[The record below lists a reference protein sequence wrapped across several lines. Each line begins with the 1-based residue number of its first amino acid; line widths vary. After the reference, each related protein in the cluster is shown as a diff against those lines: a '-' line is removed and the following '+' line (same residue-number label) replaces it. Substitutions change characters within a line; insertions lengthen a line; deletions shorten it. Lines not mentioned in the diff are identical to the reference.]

1 MKKQIEQLLS
11 GKFKYD
17 QPQLLFSKE
26 KLAVTLEA
34 GKTMRGELYIGT
46 ENNDKI
52 KGYITSSNRRLVP
65 GNSRFSGTTVCIP
78 YGADGTGMQPG
89 EVCTGWLCVT
99 SSVGEYKIPFS
110 IEAKQG
116 EEQNLLEEVR
126 DMETFKKTA
135 KEDFAEAYHLFKEPA
150 FAAVMENAD
159 EKQKALYAGLSA
171 APVTYQNLEEFL
183 IGLGEKEPVSVSLK
197 TTANEFYGLR
207 ESIQESFDIHKT
219 GWGHLRLEI
228 ESTAD
233 FLEPER
239 HVITEEDFIG
249 SSCRINYVIHTEK
262 LKKGNQLGEIIVKSP
277 YQELVYHVT
286 ASRGA
291 RVRIDLNTEEKR
303 RKASLVRDYIDYC
316 EEKTDFKTWAAK
328 SHRTLERL
336 HESGNEYPE
345 YRLFEAYLAYLED
358 DQAHAKEILKNYQS
372 KEFTR
377 DELEEAGVFLYL
389 CTLVGLYRDKG
400 QALQKLQNFFRQKSD
415 SFQLLWILL
424 QVDPTYQKSPSMALF
439 MMEELYEK
447 GCTSPILYLEAW
459 NWISRDISNLHRLSP
474 FWMQV
479 FHYAG
484 RKGFL
489 TEELV
494 MRLAYLSG
502 YEKKFYG
509 CLYKAL
515 AAGYEKFPSDDVL
528 EAICKYV
535 MKGDPR
541 KPAYFRWFS
550 LAVQHGLRITRLYE
564 YYMETMDISYRRQ
577 LPKPLL
583 MYFAYNDNSLGDS
596 RKAYVYA
603 SVITYKDNEPQTYEN
618 YKDTMKHFA
627 QRKAA
632 DGQIDENYAVLYQEF
647 LLEPKQKE
655 DADKIAGK
663 LFTNR
668 LYCDDPKIREVIVC
682 HSQLADQE
690 IYPCVQGVAYPR
702 VYTEDAVLL
711 FRDDRQ
717 RCYASTVHYNIK
729 KLMNECDALEGILKC
744 GVEDTGVL
752 LHYCE
757 SHELNGENLEYFQK
771 LAEAEECT
779 EEYRNSVRKQ
789 ILDFYASHVNGED
802 LDSYLSRLDYRKYI
816 KADRKVLLEV
826 LISRRMFRQA
836 MSLVEEFGYE
846 GIELG
851 SLLKL
856 TSRMILKSDM
866 AEDDELLALASE
878 VYREGKYD
886 EVILHYLMLYRFGP
900 VGELISIWKSARGF
914 EMDTYDLEERILE
927 LLIFTADYRKE
938 GEAVLESY
946 VNQSGRERLIGAYL
960 TQVAYGIF
968 VKEYTMSPFIR
979 SRLEYAYTNNWPLN
993 QICRLALLQEISK
1006 EKNPKPEYVGMEQ
1019 KILEECARDNLVFG
1033 FFRRLPP
1040 ELLSPYQLDDKT
1052 FVECHAHPGAR
1063 VTLFYALDTGLGKEL
1078 EYKCEPLREVYEGI
1092 FGRTFTL
1099 FYGENLHY
1107 YFRID
1112 REHSTRTTAER
1123 VLNMKKIEGI
1133 SGSKYQLLNQMLS
1146 DRRLDK
1152 KKEVKEGLKNYLR
1165 QEQYVKEMFTIDKEN
1180 GK

>member
-26 KLAVTLEA
+26 KLSVTLEA
-34 GKTMRGELYIGT
+34 GKTARGELYLGT
-46 ENNDKI
+46 EDNDKI

-116 EEQNLLEEVR
+116 EEQNFLEEIK
-126 DMETFKKTA
+126 DIEAFKKIA
-135 KEDFAEAYHLFKEPA
+135 KEDFRGAYHLFKDPS

-207 ESIQESFDIHKT
+207 EPIQESFDIHKT
-219 GWGHLRLEI
+219 GCGHLRLEI

-249 SSCRINYVIHTEK
+249 SSCRINYVVRTEK

-291 RVRIDLNTEEKR
+291 RIRIDLNTEEKR

-316 EEKTDFKTWAAK
+316 EEKTDFRTWAEK

-358 DQAHAKEILKNYQS
+358 NQALAKEILKNYQS

-400 QALQKLQNFFRQKSD
+400 QAVQKLQNFFRQKSD

-424 QVDPTYQKSPSMALF
+424 QLDPTYQKSPSMALF

-459 NWISRDISNLHRLSP
+459 NWISKDISNLHRLSP

-550 LAVQHGLRITRLYE
+550 LAVQRGLRITRLYE

-603 SVITYKDNEPQTYEN
+603 SVITYKDNDPQTYGN
-618 YKDTMKHFA
+618 YKETMERFA

-647 LLEPKQKE
+647 LLGPKQKE
-655 DADKIAGK
+655 DADKISGK

-668 LYCDDPKIREVIVC
+668 LYCDDRKIREVIVC
-682 HSQLADQE
+682 HSQLATQE
-690 IYPCVQGVAYPR
+690 VYPCVQGVAYPR
-702 VYTEDAVLL
+702 IYTEDAVLL
-711 FRDDRQ
+711 FRDDKQ

-729 KLMNECDALEGILKC
+729 KLMNECDALERILKC
-744 GVEDTGVL
+744 GVDDTGVL

-789 ILDFYASHVNGED
+789 ILDFYAGHVNGAD

-836 MSLVEEFGYE
+836 MSIVEEFGYE

-960 TQVAYGIF
+960 TQVAYGVF

-979 SRLEYAYTNNWPLN
+979 SRLEYAYMNGWPLN
-993 QICRLALLQEISK
+993 QVCRLALLQEISR
-1006 EKNPKPEYVGMEQ
+1006 EKDPKPEYVGMEQ

-1033 FFRRLPP
+1033 FFRRLSP

-1078 EYKCEPLREVYEGI
+1078 EYKCEPLREIYEGI

-1107 YFRID
+1107 YFQID
-1112 REHSTRTTAER
+1112 RERSTRTTAER

-1152 KKEVKEGLKNYLR
+1152 KKEVKDGLKSYLR